1 MPGPRDRNK
10 GSWHPSERDWALARE
25 LASAREARRGT
36 TAWVLLTRMPADM
49 GNASYDDGHR
59 VIDVANG
66 LWGVYGDT
74 NELVTHDIRSVGD
87 MAAVLELLAPAADLL
102 RDTSPADPVCVHWR
116 HARDGL
122 RLDVFS
128 AVEGKGRAMALAR
141 KRDEETVR
149 HVSSDARV
157 MVPYMGARGFDFPG
171 DSWGHYLGARH
182 HPHLSVVE

>member
-49 GNASYDDGHR
+49 GDASYDDGRR
-59 VIDVANG
+59 VMDVANG

-116 HARDGL
+116 HAGDGL

-128 AVEGKGRAMALAR
+128 MVEGKGRAMALAR
-141 KRDEETVR
+141 AWDEETVR

-157 MVPYMGARGFDFPG
+157 MVPYVGARGFDFPG
-171 DSWGHYLGARH
+171 DSWGHCLGARH

>member
-1 MPGPRDRNK
+1 MPS
-10 GSWHPSERDWALARE
+10 SWDKDKESWRPSERDWALARE

-49 GNASYDDGHR
+49 GNASYDDGRR
-59 VIDVANG
+59 VMDVANG

-157 MVPYMGARGFDFPG
+157 MVPYVGARGFDFPG

>member
-49 GNASYDDGHR
+49 GNASYDDWHR

-74 NELVTHDIRSVGD
+74 NELVTHDIRSVED
-87 MAAVLELLAPAADLL
+87 MAAILELLSPAADLL
-102 RDTSPADPVCVHWR
+102 RDTSPADPVCVH
-116 HARDGL
+116 
-122 RLDVFS
+122 
-128 AVEGKGRAMALAR
+128 
-141 KRDEETVR
+141 
-149 HVSSDARV
+149 
-157 MVPYMGARGFDFPG
+157 
-171 DSWGHYLGARH
+171 
-182 HPHLSVVE
+182 